1 MKRSKEFERLRLFF
15 EEGGGTSAAKLIAE
29 PPMEVKNEPQMTD
42 QTTNLDDLNV
52 EDWPL
57 EDRFK
62 VVSDFLDS
70 MPCNPRAIKPKR
82 ETLSRKSI
90 YRARMEKS
98 ETINRKLTQ
107 KIAELE
113 NALER
118 VIAQVQVM
126 SAAIPLHQQELVVL
140 NNATVTISNDTKQ
153 ESVIPPAKDMAVDP
167 ISLDTTTL
175 GIAVTLPI
183 YHAGDNGVLEGNPCT
198 NDTKDELIT
207 SPLLSYQ

>member
-15 EEGGGTSAAKLIAE
+15 EGGGGTSAAKPIAE

-70 MPCNPRAIKPKR
+70 KPFSPRATKPKR
-82 ETLSRKSI
+82 ESLSRKSI
-90 YRARMEKS
+90 YRARLEKS
-98 ETINRKLTQ
+98 EAINRKLIQ
-107 KIAELE
+107 KVAELE

-118 VIAQVQVM
+118 VIAQVQAM
-126 SAAIPLHQQELVVL
+126 SAATPLHQKELVVL
-140 NNATVTISNDTKQ
+140 KNATVTISNNTKL
-153 ESVIPPAKDMAVDP
+153 ESVIPPARDMGQYLWTQQPWA
-167 ISLDTTTL
+167 L
-175 GIAVTLPI
+175 
-183 YHAGDNGVLEGNPCT
+183 
-198 NDTKDELIT
+198 LIHYLFIT
-207 SPLLSYQ
+207 PVIMSCSRATPAQVIQKMN